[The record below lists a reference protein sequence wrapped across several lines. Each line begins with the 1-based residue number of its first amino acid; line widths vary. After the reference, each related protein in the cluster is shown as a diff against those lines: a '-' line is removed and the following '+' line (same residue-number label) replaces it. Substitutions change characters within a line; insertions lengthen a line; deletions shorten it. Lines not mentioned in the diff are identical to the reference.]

1 MNFRW
6 LMVVR
11 KALWVLVLPLCA
23 CQSFS
28 RPGTTVLPP
37 VSVSTPAR
45 APVIA
50 LALGG
55 GAARGFAHVGVI
67 KGLEARGIF
76 ADIIVGTSAGSV
88 VGTLYASGMTGIE
101 LNRVA
106 LTMDEAAVSDW
117 ALLSRALFRG
127 AALQDFINRAVG
139 NRPIEAFARRLAV
152 TATDLNSGELIVFQR
167 GNAGQ
172 AVRASSAV
180 PGIFEPVRIGSREYV
195 DGGLVAPVP
204 VRVARGLGADIVI
217 AVDISS
223 RPASGDPSGMV
234 SVLLQTFSIMGQT
247 IAALELPQADIVLRP
262 ELGATRGT
270 DFASRNA
277 SVLAGEQAVSSM
289 SEKIRAVIESKKAE
303 LSGQR

>member
-1 MNFRW
+1 MDCRLFA
-6 LMVVR
+6 LVR
-11 KALWVLVLPLCA
+11 RLSLALVLPLCA
-23 CQSFS
+23 CQ
-28 RPGTTVLPP
+28 TVWRTSAPVVPP
-37 VSVSTPAR
+37 ASVAAAPR

-50 LALGG
+50 PALGG

-76 ADIIVGTSAGSV
+76 ADIVVGTSAGSV
-88 VGTLYASGMTGIE
+88 VGALYASGMTGIE

-139 NRPIEAFARRLAV
+139 NRPIEAFRRRFAA
-152 TATDLNSGELIVFQR
+152 TATDLNSGALTVFER

-223 RPASGDPSGMV
+223 RPATGDTSGML

-262 ELGATRGT
+262 DLGATRGT

-277 SVLAGEQAVSSM
+277 SVLAGEQAVTLM
-289 SEKIRAVIESKKAE
+289 SETIRAVIERKKAE
-303 LSGQR
+303 LAGQR